1 MEKEKLFNRLNI
13 FNKRNLYYTLGSIF
27 FILIVFAI
35 YEFYNYKKI
44 NDIKKISVI
53 YYQAINDIQNNEIKS
68 KELLE
73 EIMKKDNGFALLS
86 GMKLSEVY
94 IKNKNYE
101 EAYLLYLDLIN
112 NFKLDN
118 IYKDLIVVNASYNL
132 INNIES
138 SKINKLINSIE
149 IDNSNFRSHLYEI
162 KFLNSINNI
171 SNKDL
176 NKLYQYIQD
185 DLEIIQSVK
194 ERINKINE
202 FLLYK

>member
-1 MEKEKLFNRLNI
+1 
-13 FNKRNLYYTLGSIF
+13 
-27 FILIVFAI
+27 
-35 YEFYNYKKI
+35 
-44 NDIKKISVI
+44 
-53 YYQAINDIQNNEIKS
+53 
-68 KELLE
+68 
-73 EIMKKDNGFALLS
+73 MKKDNGFALLS